1 MTPITYARTASA
13 QLRSEV
19 RGFEATL
26 YSLFE
31 KAGGQVNNPS
41 PEQRELR
48 LKTLAPNQQR
58 IADAIGG
65 SAKYVLAAMEVVRKA
80 CKR

>member
-1 MTPITYARTASA
+1 VI
-13 QLRSEV
+13 
-19 RGFEATL
+19 
-26 YSLFE
+26 
-31 KAGGQVNNPS
+31 NPS

-65 SAKYVLAAMEVVRKA
+65 SAKEVLAAMEVVRKA
-80 CKR
+80 CIR